1 MIITD
6 CHTLSSK
13 FSVVKMT
20 LAFSNNEETRKKI
33 VDTSQKIQEV
43 CEGYKRTKSVAVKR
57 STITTQV
64 LLLLLTDNDDLRSR
78 LDKEAAER

>member
-1 MIITD
+1 MITD

-43 CEGYKRTKSVAVKR
+43 FEGYKKTESVAANNVNIR
-57 STITTQV
+57 FS
-64 LLLLLTDNDDLRSR
+64 SCS
-78 LDKEAAER
+78 

>member
-1 MIITD
+1 MITD
-6 CHTLSSK
+6 CNNPSSN

-43 CEGYKRTKSVAVKR
+43 FEGYKRTKSVAANNVNNHDIR
-57 STITTQV
+57 FS
-64 LLLLLTDNDDLRSR
+64 SYS
-78 LDKEAAER
+78 

>member
-1 MIITD
+1 MMTD
-6 CHTLSSK
+6 CHNLSSN

-43 CEGYKRTKSVAVKR
+43 FEGYEKTESVAANNVNNHDIR
-57 STITTQV
+57 FS
-64 LLLLLTDNDDLRSR
+64 SYS
-78 LDKEAAER
+78 